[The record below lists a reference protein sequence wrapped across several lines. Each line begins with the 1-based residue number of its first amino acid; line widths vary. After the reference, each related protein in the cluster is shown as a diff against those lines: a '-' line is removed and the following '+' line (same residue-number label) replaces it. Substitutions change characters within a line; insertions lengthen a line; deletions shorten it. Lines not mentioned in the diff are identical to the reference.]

1 MLPEEEVLFKA
12 YISCLDEIL
21 EDSKL
26 GKKNRDKVINRQLV
40 RATRDSRLIKL
51 HDLVM
56 NKPYNVED

>member
-12 YISCLDEIL
+12 YIRYLDEIL

-51 HDLVM
+51 HDWVM